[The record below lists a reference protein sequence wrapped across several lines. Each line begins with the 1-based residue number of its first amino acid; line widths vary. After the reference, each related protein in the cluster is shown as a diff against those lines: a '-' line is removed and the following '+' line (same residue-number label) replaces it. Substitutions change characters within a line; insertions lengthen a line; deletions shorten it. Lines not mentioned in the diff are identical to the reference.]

1 MGRYS
6 LFECVGGVA
15 EFKAVDVVMVT
26 EVSRYPD
33 LVAGEYVWGG
43 QLGDAGG
50 KGLSR
55 VLYLV
60 HQVLTRHRAQVK
72 CCG

>member
-1 MGRYS
+1 M
-6 LFECVGGVA
+6 FECVGGVA
-15 EFKAVDVVMVT
+15 KFEAVDVVIVA

-33 LVAGEYVWGG
+33 LVAGEYVLGG

-60 HQVLTRHRAQVK
+60 HQVLTSCRAQVK